1 MAYLKR
7 RLRPRLGIRSQPSGN
22 DNVQTPLRLALSAA
36 LQPSGTILEPCSGD
50 GHIVRALRPFGVVA
64 WCEITRG
71 RDFFAWTEHVDWC
84 VGNPPWSRYRA
95 FLAHALGVADHVAF
109 VSTLNHLWTTS
120 RRELVRRACFGLEK
134 IIEFDAPRE
143 WPSTGFQL
151 GMVLLTRGYHG
162 PCAVEA
168 SVSDQGLDAVEWDRV
183 GR

>member
-1 MAYLKR
+1 VFRQRLERPARYCSASCRQMAYLKR

-50 GHIVRALRPFGVVA
+50 GHFVRALRPFGVVA

-95 FLAHALGVADHVAF
+95 FLAHAL
-109 VSTLNHLWTTS
+109 S
-120 RRELVRRACFGLEK
+120 RSRTMS
-134 IIEFDAPRE
+134 
-143 WPSTGFQL
+143 PS
-151 GMVLLTRGYHG
+151 
-162 PCAVEA
+162 
-168 SVSDQGLDAVEWDRV
+168 
-183 GR
+183 

>member
-1 MAYLKR
+1 
-7 RLRPRLGIRSQPSGN
+7 
-22 DNVQTPLRLALSAA
+22 
-36 LQPSGTILEPCSGD
+36 
-50 GHIVRALRPFGVVA
+50 
-64 WCEITRG
+64 
-71 RDFFAWTEHVDWC
+71 
-84 VGNPPWSRYRA
+84 
-95 FLAHALGVADHVAF
+95 